1 MTAQDTWMLL
11 AMITLCLELFEYAVL
26 LRIRF
31 SNAAPDYRWKR
42 GWTAKKRVSGTLSK
56 KSVAPRCPPGSM
68 PARLPMES
76 EDNCESEETV
86 IVAKCRTIDWWAFW
100 GFLLGSAFVN
110 FVFFIYFL

>member
-1 MTAQDTWMLL
+1 MTAQDVWMLL

-42 GWTAKKRVSGTLSK
+42 GWTAKQRAMKKKVIAPVRSK
-56 KSVAPRCPPGSM
+56 
-68 PARLPMES
+68 LPMES
-76 EDNCESEETV
+76 ENHFEESEETI

-100 GFLLGSAFVN
+100 GFLLGSVFVN
-110 FVFFIYFL
+110 FVYFTIYW

>member
-11 AMITLCLELFEYAVL
+11 AKITLCLELFEYAIL

-42 GWTAKKRVSGTLSK
+42 GRRAKQSASVSTDHSTSSMKGTVPSK
-56 KSVAPRCPPGSM
+56 
-68 PARLPMES
+68 LPIES
-76 EDNCESEETV
+76 DDSCESEETV

-100 GFLLGSAFVN
+100 GFLLGSVFVN
-110 FVFFIYFL
+110 FVYFTYYL

>member
-1 MTAQDTWMLL
+1 MTAQDVWMLL

-42 GWTAKKRVSGTLSK
+42 GWTAKQRAAK
-56 KSVAPRCPPGSM
+56 KSIDPSRSKF
-68 PARLPMES
+68 PMEG
-76 EDNCESEETV
+76 ENHCEESEETI

-100 GFLLGSAFVN
+100 GFLLGSVFVN
-110 FVFFIYFL
+110 FVYFTIYW